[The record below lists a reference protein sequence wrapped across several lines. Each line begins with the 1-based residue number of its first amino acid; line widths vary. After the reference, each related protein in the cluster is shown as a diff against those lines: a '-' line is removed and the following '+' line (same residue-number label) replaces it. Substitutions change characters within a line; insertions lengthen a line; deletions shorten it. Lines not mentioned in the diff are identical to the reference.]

1 MRYLFLLIFLL
12 GSWQQNSEAQ
22 SVSIEPAV
30 NTYSAEELL
39 NWTRQQ
45 QDQMEYMKNRYI
57 GSFLEELFRLN
68 VWLAAVTVEH
78 ILKPDFINV
87 GVVFQ
92 YQQALMPTLQ
102 VLLQLYET
110 DLSFRHMNIK
120 ENLDDVAWDDV
131 AQIEIDVNMSICDH
145 ALEQIRNDTQMLLT
159 ALGTIVTSSSRSETL
174 VNVVNLRVQTYVL
187 VANWNSYLRQLEHIE
202 AQLAHVYGT
211 EMAQGAIAQQ
221 EAMLAQLDL
230 LADLDQGIQTQQGIL
245 QNELRGRAN
254 RSVAH
259 LATFVEEQQAL
270 LQKLQD
276 ALK

>member
-159 ALGTIVTSSSRSETL
+159 ALGTIVTSPSRSETL